1 MQSQQI
7 EEILIVK
14 NAHENYGISTE
25 DINQIARVPSLMPL
39 PLRPAGVRGLCS
51 VSGGVVSL
59 IDMNLLLD
67 MPEVDLNAGAS
78 RLLSLNA
85 EYATNALLVSD
96 VYNTV
101 VIEQKNIEYIDT
113 KNDPVVAIYKYEDLL
128 VQIISLEELFNK
140 INRVEIESREVKSG
154 TVKYEVEKEENSS
167 RYLVFSMSVEKYA
180 LEIDYLQEIILPEC
194 EFTSIVGT
202 AKEVLGLITL
212 REELLLV
219 IDLRTYYGFEAKNS
233 DDNRILIVSFNGK
246 KVGLYIDS
254 IIDIKNV
261 LLKDIERMSDNFES
275 TKIAGVIHDNESL
288 ISFFDEDLL
297 NVIFKENET
306 YIDSNH
312 ESQEILAD
320 AEAVME
326 VIVFKLGTKEYAFDV
341 DSVDEIIDMVDSTA
355 LAFTEDSVDGIIN
368 IRGQVVTIV
377 SLFEKLNIQRVV
389 NEDSKI
395 IVCNINETRL
405 GFIVDS
411 VSDILEIQ
419 EEDIREETD
428 EFFENVLHLDN
439 GKRLVLTMDID
450 KLIKH
455 GE

>member
-25 DINQIARVPSLMPL
+25 DINQIARVPALMPL

-59 IDMNLLLD
+59 VDMNLLLD
-67 MPEVDLNAGAS
+67 MPEVDIKADAS

-85 EYATNALLVSD
+85 EYATNALLVSA

-101 VIEQKNIEYIDT
+101 VIKQKDIEYIDR

-128 VQIISLEELFNK
+128 VQIVSLEELFNI
-140 INRVEIESREVKSG
+140 INRVEIEPREIKNG

-167 RYLVFSMSVEKYA
+167 RFLVFSMSSEKYA

-194 EFTSIVGT
+194 EFTNIVGT
-202 AKEVLGLITL
+202 SKEVLGLITL

-219 IDLRTYYGFEAKNS
+219 IDLRIYYGFEAKKT

-275 TKIAGVIHDNESL
+275 TKIAGVIHDEKSL

-306 YIDSNH
+306 YIDSSN
-312 ESQEILAD
+312 ETAEILTD
-320 AEAVME
+320 NESVME
-326 VIVFKLGTKEYAFDV
+326 VIVFKLSSKEYAFEV
-341 DSVDEIIDMVDSTA
+341 DNVDEIIDMVDSTA

-395 IVCNINETRL
+395 IICNINEIRL

-411 VSDILEIQ
+411 VSDILEIK
-419 EEDIREETD
+419 EEEIRENSD
-428 EFFENVLHLDN
+428 ELFDSVLHLDN
-439 GKRLVLTMDID
+439 GKRLVLTMDVD